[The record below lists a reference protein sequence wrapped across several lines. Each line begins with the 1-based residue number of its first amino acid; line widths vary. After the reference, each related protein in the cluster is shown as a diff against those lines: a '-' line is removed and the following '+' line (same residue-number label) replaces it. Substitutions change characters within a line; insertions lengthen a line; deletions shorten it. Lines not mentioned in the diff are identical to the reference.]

1 MYVYSAL
8 SSISKV
14 HRYVHNEVSSMGK
27 GGTWMSGYMDARVPG
42 IVGGHLHDAYDT
54 RYTRVGRARV
64 NRSRYHQDDG
74 SDSG

>member
-27 GGTWMSGYMDARVPG
+27 VGTWMSGYMDAWVPG
-42 IVGGHLHDAYDT
+42 IGVDT
-54 RYTRVGRARV
+54 YMTLMIHATLG
-64 NRSRYHQDDG
+64 
-74 SDSG
+74 